1 MKIRNGFVSN
11 SSSSSFVLDG
21 SKKEVQEI
29 LSQVA
34 PHISR
39 SISDLG
45 RHTVVET
52 DVENVLKFWLQDD
65 YVMEQHIED
74 IESAMRSNDI
84 SYEDV
89 VYVRIS
95 DQEDNCLF
103 AEDHEWYIVEE
114 ELRFSPHMSE
124 DDLLAKV
131 QRSRKCIEGI
141 LKRYR
146 EDLKSKYTFYVC
158 LAKEQIPVLEE
169 ALKMTDQEVIDMCRR
184 IVNLDKEFEKVAI
197 SLGEYH

>member
-84 SYEDV
+84 SYEDA

>member
-1 MKIRNGFVSN
+1 LKIRNGFVSN

-84 SYEDV
+84 SYEDA